1 MTINYVVMTGRSSF
15 KQMDPVPIPTKNT
28 RRMLYNKHP
37 KLKTLEVPNQ
47 KWCKHYLWLHDSS
60 YV

>member
-47 KWCKHYLWLHDSS
+47 K
-60 YV
+60 